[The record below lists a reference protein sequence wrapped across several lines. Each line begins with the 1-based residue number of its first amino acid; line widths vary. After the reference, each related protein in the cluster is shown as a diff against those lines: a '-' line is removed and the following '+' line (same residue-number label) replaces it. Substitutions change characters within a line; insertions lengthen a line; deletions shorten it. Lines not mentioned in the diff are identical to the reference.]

1 MNGKHIATCILL
13 AVLLSGCGPAASET
27 VSTQLIADAL
37 IYDGS
42 GSEPFDGNLRFDSR
56 TGRIV
61 AVGDLAPMAGETVID
76 AKGLVLAPGFID
88 THSHHDEELEEF
100 RQMPGVLSQGVTTI
114 ARGMD
119 GFTYAGSVGEFN
131 ASFAQSPAA
140 VNVASFSAHNTIRLK
155 VMEDDF
161 QRHASDEEIDAMAA
175 LVKADMESGA
185 FGLST
190 GLEYEPGIYS
200 STDEVIKLARI
211 AAQFDGIYASHV
223 RDEDD
228 QFIEAAQEIIDIG
241 REAGLPVRLTH
252 IKIADRLALG
262 SAADVIALM
271 DAARAEG
278 VDITADIYPYE
289 RWASNIA
296 ILFPDRDFTNV
307 EHARFTF
314 ERTAEPA
321 DILVTEHPAD
331 PELAGKTIDEIS
343 RILELDHV
351 ETLLDLAQSADTFR
365 RETGQDSQIIVKSMI
380 DDDIRTFMQWSFTM
394 ICSDGWHGGH
404 PRGYGA
410 FPRVL
415 GRYVREQGV
424 LTLPEAVYKMSGLTA
439 DYLGISDRGRIAAGK
454 FADLVL
460 FDPDTIIDNAT
471 MQDPTALSSGVAKV
485 WVNGQLAFSDG
496 QPTGV
501 FAGQVIRRAE

>member
-1 MNGKHIATCILL
+1 MNGRLRGASLFLIA
-13 AVLLSGCGPAASET
+13 LLSGCGADAPHA
-27 VSTQLIADAL
+27 VSTQLILNAV
-37 IYDGS
+37 IHDGA
-42 GSEPFDGNLRFDSR
+42 GNEPFNGGLRFEPD

-61 AVGDLAPMAGETVID
+61 DVGDLTAVAGETVID

-88 THSHHDEELEEF
+88 THSHHDEEFEKF
-100 RQMPGVLSQGVTTI
+100 RHMPGVLSQGVTTI
-114 ARGMD
+114 VRGMD
-119 GFTYAGSVGEFN
+119 GFTYAGSVGEFG
-131 ASFAQSPAA
+131 ALFSGSPAA
-140 VNVASFSAHNTIRLK
+140 VNVASFSAHNTIRQQ
-155 VMEDDF
+155 VMGDDF
-161 QRHASDEEIDAMAA
+161 KRHATDEEVDAMAA
-175 LVKADMESGA
+175 LVVADMESGA

-200 STDEVIKLARI
+200 STDEVIRLARV
-211 AAQFDGIYASHV
+211 AAQYGGTYTSHV

-228 QFIEAAQEIIDIG
+228 RFLEAAQEIIDIG

-278 VDITADIYPYE
+278 VDITADVYPYE

-296 ILFPDRDFTNV
+296 ILFPDRDFSSR
-307 EHARFTF
+307 EHAEFTF
-314 ERTAEPA
+314 ERTAEA
-321 DILVTEHPAD
+321 GDIVLTEHPVN
-331 PELAGKTIDEIS
+331 PEFAGKTVEDIA
-343 RILELDHV
+343 RILELDV
-351 ETLLDLAQSADTFR
+351 VDTLLELAQSADAFR

-380 DDDIRTFMQWSFTM
+380 DDDIATFMQWPFTM

-424 LTLPEAVYKMSGLTA
+424 ITLPEAIHKMSGLTA
-439 DYLGISDRGRIAAGK
+439 DYLGLLDRGRIAVGN

-460 FDPDTIIDNAT
+460 FDPATIIDHAT
-471 MQDPTALSSGVAKV
+471 MENPTATSTGIERV
-485 WVNGQLAFSDG
+485 WVNGQLAFADGKPSDI
-496 QPTGV
+496 
-501 FAGQVIRRAE
+501 FAGQVVSRAN